1 MGAAL
6 ARQKTHELEGQ
17 ERLNLGKLVHFKADG
32 SPIEILLDRQRIS
45 IGRRADNDVCLPYP
59 AVSGEHAVVVTIL
72 DDSFLEDLG
81 STNGTLVNGAAV
93 AKYFLRDRDEI
104 DIGRHVLVYLADD
117 KAVAERP
124 PVRASAD
131 ASPPRGR
138 RRLDM
143 VPPLAPA
150 AAAVASSSPAKVGT
164 SRLEATQ
171 EFPRAPDAEYAEAH
185 ATAPKPPTRTV
196 PRFDGEAALR
206 VMSGAKAGRIVALV
220 KDETLIGRAG
230 VQVVALRRAPDE
242 VRVVPIEGATP
253 PSVNGV
259 RVLPEGQAL
268 AIGDILEVAGAKLE
282 VIASAKRPSA

>member
-6 ARQKTHELEGQ
+6 AREETRQLGDN
-17 ERLNLGKLVHFKADG
+17 RLDVGKLVHFQADG
-32 SPIEILLDRQRIS
+32 SPVEIKLDRQRIT
-45 IGRRADNDVCLPYP
+45 IGRRPDNDVCLPYP

-117 KAVAERP
+117 AATAERP
-124 PVRASAD
+124 RNRASA
-131 ASPPRGR
+131 GG
-138 RRLDM
+138 
-143 VPPLAPA
+143 
-150 AAAVASSSPAKVGT
+150 SSPRAKRRSDGVQPPVSMGEPVEAGPVAEDV
-164 SRLEATQ
+164 SSGAEATQ
-171 EFPRAPDAEYAEAH
+171 EFPRTSDAQSPAAEASEP
-185 ATAPKPPTRTV
+185 TAPARTV
-196 PRFDGEAALR
+196 PRFEGEAALK

-230 VQVVALRRAPDE
+230 VQVVALRRTPDE

-259 RVLPEGQAL
+259 RVVPEGQAL
-268 AIGDILEVAGAKLE
+268 AIGDVLEIAGAKLE
-282 VIASAKRPSA
+282 VIAPTKRPSA